1 MAFNS
6 FGLSKTLLRAVA
18 DQGYAS
24 PTPIQSQAI
33 PAVLNGRD
41 LLAAAQTGTGK
52 TAAFTL
58 PLLQRLLDG
67 AENRDRLPPG
77 RPPRALVL
85 VPTRELAVQVG
96 ENVRAYGRYTP
107 LRAATVFGGVG
118 MQPQIDM
125 LRQGIDILIATPGR
139 LIDLVAKRQANLAKI
154 GFLVLDEADR
164 MLDMGFIH
172 DIKRILGMLPQA
184 RQNLMFSATFSKDI
198 YGLAAG
204 FLNNP
209 MDIEIAPRNSPA
221 ETVSQSVYHVSQQS
235 KRALL
240 ARLLRNESQGQTL
253 VFTRTKHGANRL
265 AEQLGRDGFQVAV
278 IHGNKSQ
285 SARTQALAAFKQD
298 RVQVLVATDI
308 AARGLDIQ
316 ELPHVVN
323 YELPQ
328 VPADY
333 VHRIGR
339 TGRAGSTGEAVS
351 LVSPEETPQLRDIER
366 LLGRKLPALPSPEGY
381 VPQTAGN
388 PGTQDARRVWQST
401 PRRGSA
407 TTPRRRFV

>member
-1 MAFNS
+1 MPFNS
-6 FGLSKTLLRAVA
+6 LGLSTVLLRAVA
-18 DQGYAS
+18 DQGYAA

-58 PLLQRLLDG
+58 PLLQHLLDG
-67 AENRDRLPPG
+67 AENRERLRPG
-77 RPPRALVL
+77 RSPQVLVL
-85 VPTRELAVQVG
+85 VPTRELAMQVG
-96 ENVRAYGRYTP
+96 ENVRAYGKYTP
-107 LRAATVFGGVG
+107 LRAAIVFGGVG
-118 MQPQIDM
+118 MQPQID
-125 LRQGIDILIATPGR
+125 LLQQGVDILIATPGR
-139 LIDLVAKRQANLAKI
+139 LLDLVGKRQANLAKI

-172 DIKRILGMLPQA
+172 DLKRILGLLPKA
-184 RQNLMFSATFSKDI
+184 RQNLMFSATFSKEI
-198 YGLAAG
+198 YSLATG

-209 MDIEIAPRNSPA
+209 LAIEIAPRNSPA
-221 ETVSQSVYHVSQQS
+221 ETVNQSVYHVPRQS
-235 KRALL
+235 KQALL
-240 ARLLRNESQGQTL
+240 SRLLRSEPWGQTL

-265 AEQLGRDGFQVAV
+265 AEQLGRDGFRVAV

-285 SARTQALAAFKQD
+285 TQRTRALADFKQD
-298 RVQVLVATDI
+298 RVQVLVATDL
-308 AARGLDIQ
+308 AARGIDIE

-323 YELPQ
+323 YELPHA
-328 VPADY
+328 PADY

-351 LVSPEETPQLRDIER
+351 LVSQEETSQLKSIER

-381 VPQTAGN
+381 IPQTVGN
-388 PGTQDARRVWQST
+388 SGSQDARPARQPT
-401 PRRGSA
+401 PRRGSTA
-407 TTPRRRFV
+407 LRRRII